1 MKAAELFDV
10 RGLATIVTGGAS
22 GIGLGYAEVMADNGA
37 QVTVFDMDAAGLKAL
52 PPTMRGLAV
61 DVTDR
66 DGLNRAFAE
75 TEAHYGRIDVV
86 FVNAGIGGGPGWLKT
101 DETRN
106 SERMIE
112 DLPAE
117 QWDRV
122 LATNVTGAMATIQAA
137 VRHMR
142 PLNTGRI
149 IVTSS
154 CSAFK
159 TEQYVGTP
167 YVVSKAAVAHLVRQA
182 AHELAKH
189 NITVNAIAPGPII
202 TNISGGR
209 LKDPETRAPFEQMI
223 PMHRLGTPE
232 DLQGLALFLA
242 SPAARYI
249 TGVNVLIDGGFTLGL
264 AD

>member
-1 MKAAELFDV
+1 MKAAQLFDV
-10 RGLATIVTGGAS
+10 TGLATIVTGGAS
-22 GIGLGYAEVMADNGA
+22 GIGLGYAQVMEANGA
-37 QVTVFDMDAAGLKAL
+37 RVCVFDRDAEALGAL
-52 PPTMRGLAV
+52 PKTILSKQV

-66 DGLNRAFAE
+66 AALERAFDE
-75 TEAHYGRIDVV
+75 TAAAFGRIDVV

-106 SERMIE
+106 TERALE
-112 DLPAE
+112 DLPAD

-122 LATNVTGAMATIQAA
+122 IATNLTGAMTTIQLAA
-137 VRHMR
+137 RHMK
-142 PLNTGRI
+142 PNKSGRI

-167 YVVSKAAVAHLVRQA
+167 YVVSKAGLAHLVRQA
-182 AHELAKH
+182 AHELAKY
-189 NITVNAIAPGPII
+189 NVTVNAIAPGPII

-209 LKDPETRAPFEQMI
+209 LKDAAARAPFERMI

-242 SPAARYI
+242 SPAASYI
-249 TGVNVLIDGGFTLGL
+249 TGVNILIDGGFTLGL